1 MPAKR
6 FLKADAYSIWLLPI
20 DLSPI
25 ADLSSNSNFSGVILM
40 EKNALWK
47 QDKGWWTSAVN
58 FLPEIKRSFSIADRI
73 IIHDATLRDG
83 EQTPGVVFRKEE
95 KVAIARELDL
105 VGVDR
110 IEAGMPAVSEEDESA
125 VKEIV
130 RLNLRAKIMVLCRAL
145 QADIDKAVDC
155 GVWGIVIEAPCG
167 VPRLKYQ
174 FNWTPEE
181 VIKRSIECI
190 NYAKNKGLFVAYFPY
205 DTTRADLVVLR
216 KFITEVT
223 AASNPDSIAI
233 VDTNGCCLPEGIKF
247 LIREV
252 RKLTHL
258 PLEIHTHNDLGL
270 SIANTLAAVEEGAE
284 VVHVCINGIGERC
297 GNAALE
303 EIVVC
308 LKCLLGISMERIDF
322 RRLYEL
328 SQLVSNAA
336 RMEVAGNKPVVGR
349 LAFTRESGLG
359 MEVFTREPRV
369 AFAIH
374 PEFVGRKFEVVLGKK
389 SGRQSIKVK
398 LAEMG
403 IEASDEIVGKI
414 LEEVKRLGI
423 QKKSI
428 LSDQEFKEIVKNFC
442 HR

>member
-1 MPAKR
+1 MGK
-6 FLKADAYSIWLLPI
+6 K
-20 DLSPI
+20 
-25 ADLSSNSNFSGVILM
+25 
-40 EKNALWK
+40 ALWD
-47 QDKGWWTSAVN
+47 QEKGWWTSEIN
-58 FLPEIKRSFSIADRI
+58 FLPEIRRDFSIPDRI

-95 KVAIARELDL
+95 KVVLARELDL

-145 QADIDKAVDC
+145 PVDIDKAVDC
-155 GVWGIVIEAPCG
+155 GVWGIVMEAPCG

-174 FNWTPEE
+174 FKWTPQE

-190 NYAKNKGLFVAYFPY
+190 NYAKNKGLFVSYFPY
-205 DTTRADLVVLR
+205 DTTRADLSVLR
-216 KFITEVT
+216 EIITEVT
-223 AASNPDSIAI
+223 TRSKPDSVAI
-233 VDTNGCCLPEGIKF
+233 VDTNGCSLPEGIKF
-247 LIREV
+247 LIRAV
-252 RKLTHL
+252 RQLTNL

-270 SIANTLAAVEEGAE
+270 GIANTLAAVEEGAE
-284 VVHVCINGIGERC
+284 VVHVCVNGIGERC

-308 LKCLLGISMERIDF
+308 LKCLLGIPMERIDF
-322 RRLYEL
+322 GRLYEL
-328 SQLVSNAA
+328 SQLVSSAA
-336 RMEVAGNKPVVGR
+336 KMEVAGNKPIVGK

-369 AFAIH
+369 AFAVH

-398 LAEMG
+398 LDELG
-403 IEASDEIVGKI
+403 ISAPDEKIGKI
-414 LEEVKRLGI
+414 LEEVKRIGI
-423 QKKSI
+423 QKKSV
-428 LSDQEFKEIVKNFC
+428 LSNEEFRDIVK
-442 HR
+442 RIEVS